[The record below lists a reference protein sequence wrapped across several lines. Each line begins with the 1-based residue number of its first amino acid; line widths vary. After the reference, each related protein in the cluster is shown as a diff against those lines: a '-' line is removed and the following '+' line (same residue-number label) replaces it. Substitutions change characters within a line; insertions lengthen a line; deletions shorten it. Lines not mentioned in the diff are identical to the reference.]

1 MAPLIIFLSIV
12 LAYLGNRVF
21 VFNPFD
27 YSLATAF
34 IKTGLAAVFMLAAPV
49 AIIKFWFK
57 KNLAEF
63 GLARPQN
70 KKETLL
76 LTGVVFLINL
86 PIIFFFSNQPD
97 FRSYYG
103 WANLD
108 LLSGYAAVFMLLP
121 AIYYFSEEFLFRGF
135 LFLGIHQKSELK
147 SYIITAF
154 IFSAFHV
161 GKPTAEIFYAFLFG
175 LMACYLTQKSR
186 SVLPAAVIHFAL
198 SVILNLL
205 IIYFAFGF

>member
-1 MAPLIIFLSIV
+1 MTPLIIFLSII

-27 YSLATAF
+27 YSAATAF
-34 IKTGLAAVFMLAAPV
+34 IKTGVAAIFMLAAPV

-63 GLARPQN
+63 GLALPQN

-76 LTGVVFLINL
+76 LTAIIFLINL
-86 PIIFFFSNQPD
+86 PIILFFSKQPD
-97 FRSYYG
+97 FQSYYG
-103 WANLD
+103 LANLD
-108 LLSGYAAVFMLLP
+108 LLSGYAIIFTLLP

-135 LFLGIHQKSELK
+135 LFLGIYQESVLK
-147 SYIITAF
+147 SYIITAV
-154 IFSAFHV
+154 IFSAFHI
-161 GKPTAEIFYAFLFG
+161 GKPAAEIYYAFFFG

-186 SVLPAAVIHFAL
+186 SVLPAAAVHFAL
-198 SVILNLL
+198 SMILNLL
-205 IIYFAFGF
+205 IIYFVF